1 MDTESLYLFRDLCRT
16 RNMTQTAKNFFLT
29 QSTLSKRLARLEEEL
44 GYPLLLRSKGRQ
56 EAELTGKG
64 ERFLGVVVHMLE
76 LYEEGLSFREEQERY
91 LLRLGCM
98 RSAQEYFLAGFL
110 QDYLLG
116 HPRCSLTLEDHH
128 SVEIRDL
135 LQEGLLD
142 VGIVQIPLA
151 SRGLVSELLYEEP
164 FLVVMKEP
172 GHFQGKKIISME
184 DLDGKQ
190 EIFQIFTEE
199 FRSWHDQ
206 YWRALDSK
214 IRVNSTPTAEKYF
227 QGPEDWMLVPR
238 SVAAAMK
245 KQGFSIFPLAE
256 RTPFHRLYLASRQG
270 EDRLWVKEM
279 TAALQQHFQDLKKG
293 QMDRRSF

>member
-116 HPRCSLTLEDHH
+116 HHRSRLTMEDHH

-184 DLDGKQ
+184 ELDGKQ
-190 EIFQIFTEE
+190 EIFQIFTED
-199 FRSWHDQ
+199 FRSRHVQ

-214 IRVNSTPTAEKYF
+214 IRVNSTPTAEK
-227 QGPEDWMLVPR
+227 
-238 SVAAAMK
+238 
-245 KQGFSIFPLAE
+245 
-256 RTPFHRLYLASRQG
+256 
-270 EDRLWVKEM
+270 
-279 TAALQQHFQDLKKG
+279 
-293 QMDRRSF
+293 

>member
-151 SRGLVSELLYEEP
+151 SRGLVSELL
-164 FLVVMKEP
+164 
-172 GHFQGKKIISME
+172 
-184 DLDGKQ
+184 
-190 EIFQIFTEE
+190 
-199 FRSWHDQ
+199 
-206 YWRALDSK
+206 
-214 IRVNSTPTAEKYF
+214 
-227 QGPEDWMLVPR
+227 
-238 SVAAAMK
+238 
-245 KQGFSIFPLAE
+245 
-256 RTPFHRLYLASRQG
+256 
-270 EDRLWVKEM
+270 
-279 TAALQQHFQDLKKG
+279 
-293 QMDRRSF
+293 